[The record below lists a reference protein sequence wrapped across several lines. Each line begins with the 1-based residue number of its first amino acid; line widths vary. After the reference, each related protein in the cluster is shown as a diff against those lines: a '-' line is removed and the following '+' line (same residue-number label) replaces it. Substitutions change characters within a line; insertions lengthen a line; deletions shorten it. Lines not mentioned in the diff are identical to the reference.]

1 MKYNSF
7 EIAMLIK
14 EIYAST
20 IEIVNENLKE
30 SSLTHQQT
38 MVIKLIAHKEKV
50 TISQLCKEMSLA
62 KGTVSGIVSRLETA
76 DYVKKVKYDNDKRNT
91 YVEFSNKGY
100 EYAKNFRNE
109 INKSF
114 DKIFENF
121 TDEEVKKT
129 KEDLIELRN
138 KLKGDN
144 KNE

>member
-1 MKYNSF
+1 MKYDSF

-20 IEIVNENLKE
+20 IEIVNENLKG

-38 MVIKLIAHKEKV
+38 MVIKLIAHKRKV
-50 TISQLCKEMSLA
+50 TISELCQEMSLA
-62 KGTVSGIVSRLETA
+62 KGTMSGIVSRLER
-76 DYVKKVKYDNDKRNT
+76 DGYVKKVKYDNDKRNT
-91 YVEFSNKGY
+91 YVEFSDKGY

-121 TDEEVKKT
+121 TEDEVKKT
-129 KEDLIELRN
+129 KKNLIELRN

-144 KNE
+144 KSE

>member
-20 IEIVNENLKE
+20 IEIVNNNLKE
-30 SSLTHQQT
+30 SGLTHQQT
-38 MVIKLIAHKEKV
+38 MVIKLIAHKEKI
-50 TISQLCKEMSLA
+50 TISELCKEMSLA
-62 KGTVSGIVSRLETA
+62 KGTISGIVSRLEAA

-91 YVEFSNKGY
+91 YVEFSTKGF

-121 TDEEVKKT
+121 TDDEVNET
-129 KEDLIELRN
+129 KENLIKLRD
-138 KLKGDN
+138 KLKRR
-144 KNE
+144 

>member
-1 MKYNSF
+1 MKYDSF

-14 EIYAST
+14 EIYANT
-20 IEIVNENLKE
+20 IEIVNENLKG
-30 SSLTHQQT
+30 SSLTYQQT
-38 MVIKLIAHKEKV
+38 MVIKLIAHKEKI
-50 TISQLCKEMSLA
+50 TISDLCKEMSLA

-91 YVEFSNKGY
+91 YVEFSHKGY

-121 TDEEVKKT
+121 TNEEVKKT

>member
-1 MKYNSF
+1 MKHDSF

-20 IEIVNENLKE
+20 IEIVNENLKG

-38 MVIKLIAHKEKV
+38 MVIKLIAHKGKV
-50 TISQLCKEMSLA
+50 TISELCQEMSLA
-62 KGTVSGIVSRLETA
+62 KGTISGIVSRLEKA

-91 YVEFSNKGY
+91 YVEFSDKGY
-100 EYAKNFRNE
+100 KYAKNFRNE

-121 TDEEVKKT
+121 TEDEVKKT
-129 KEDLIELRN
+129 KKNLIELRN

-144 KNE
+144 KSE